1 MRPVLRPT
9 LAAVCLLA
17 VCLLA
22 IGCAGPEP
30 TGGPATR
37 DPGPDATRATP
48 RPTPDPTAVANA
60 AVFGNWRRTPVP
72 PSPVMAGAAE
82 RACRSQD
89 DVGSLPLRVLDARG
103 EGQLTLV
110 FADESTTM
118 ACHAEA
124 ADDGTMA
131 AFARAIEGLA
141 DAPPPVDG
149 HLGAHNI
156 EVIESPS
163 GARVVVVGRVAD
175 VPEVGIS
182 FDDSTWGKA
191 TIADGWYAAW
201 WPQGSVPLSVAS
213 VDRRNIVIDSF
224 PVAP

>member
-1 MRPVLRPT
+1 VRPVLRPT
-9 LAAVCLLA
+9 LPAVLLLS

-22 IGCAGPEP
+22 IGCAGTEP
-30 TGGPATR
+30 SGGAATS
-37 DPGPDATRATP
+37 DPGPEATRATP
-48 RPTPDPTAVANA
+48 RPTPDPTAAANA
-60 AVFGNWRRTPVP
+60 ATLGNWRRTPVP
-72 PSPVMAGAAE
+72 PSPVLAGEAE

-89 DVGSLPLRVLDARG
+89 DVGDLPLRVLDARG

-124 ADDGTMA
+124 ADDGAVA

-163 GARVVVVGRVAD
+163 GARVVAVGRVAD

-182 FDDSTWGKA
+182 FDDGTWGKA